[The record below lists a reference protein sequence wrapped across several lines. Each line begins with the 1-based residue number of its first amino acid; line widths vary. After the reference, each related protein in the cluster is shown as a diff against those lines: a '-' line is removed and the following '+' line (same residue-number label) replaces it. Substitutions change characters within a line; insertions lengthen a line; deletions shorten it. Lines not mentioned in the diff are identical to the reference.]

1 MEPETKPETKVCSNC
16 ERELP
21 ITEFALNKTYKDGH
35 NKQCK
40 DCINAYQRQRY
51 ARKKGKQIT
60 PPTNVTIASC
70 NPKFSDKTPRE
81 LQQDMRELKEE
92 LIARGFN
99 CEIKLTYLHEI
110 KI

>member
-1 MEPETKPETKVCSNC
+1 MAHANPNP
-16 ERELP
+16 
-21 ITEFALNKTYKDGH
+21 ALL
-35 NKQCK
+35 
-40 DCINAYQRQRY
+40 
-51 ARKKGKQIT
+51 
-60 PPTNVTIASC
+60 

>member
-1 MEPETKPETKVCSNC
+1 MEESTETKVCKKC
-16 ERELP
+16 GRELP
-21 ITEFALNKTYKDGH
+21 ITEFALNKNLKDGH
-35 NKQCK
+35 VGKCR
-40 DCINAYQRQRY
+40 DCVNAYQRENY
-51 ARKKGKQIT
+51 ARKKGKT
-60 PPTNVTIASC
+60 LAHANPNPALL

-99 CEIKLTYLHEI
+99 CEITLTYMHEI

>member
-1 MEPETKPETKVCSNC
+1 MEESAKTKVCSKC
-16 ERELP
+16 GREFP
-21 ITEFALNKTYKDGH
+21 ITEFALNKNLKDGH
-35 NKQCK
+35 VGQCK
-40 DCINAYQRQRY
+40 DCYNAYQRELY

-60 PPTNVTIASC
+60 TPTNVTTASC
-70 NPKFSDKTPRE
+70 NPKFASKTPRE

>member
-1 MEPETKPETKVCSNC
+1 METTTTTKVCPKC
-16 ERELP
+16 GRELP
-21 ITEFALNKTYKDGH
+21 ITEFALNKASKDGH
-35 NKQCK
+35 VGKCR
-40 DCINAYQRQRY
+40 DCDNAYQRERY
-51 ARKKGKQIT
+51 ARRKGKQIA

-70 NPKFSDKTPRE
+70 NPKFASKTPRE

>member
-1 MEPETKPETKVCSNC
+1 MEELTETKVCKKC
-16 ERELP
+16 GRELP
-21 ITEFALNKTYKDGH
+21 ITEFALNKNSKDGH
-35 NKQCK
+35 VGQCK
-40 DCINAYQRQRY
+40 DCYNAYQREIY
-51 ARKKGKQIT
+51 ARKKDKT
-60 PPTNVTIASC
+60 LKRANPNPALL

>member
-1 MEPETKPETKVCSNC
+1 MEPDIKTKVCPKC
-16 ERELP
+16 GRELP

-51 ARKKGKQIT
+51 ARKKGKTLEQ
-60 PPTNVTIASC
+60 TNPNPALL

>member
-1 MEPETKPETKVCSNC
+1 METDIKTKVCSNC

-99 CEIKLTYLHEI
+99 CEVKLTYFKEI
-110 KI
+110 II

>member
-1 MEPETKPETKVCSNC
+1 METTTTTKVCPKC
-16 ERELP
+16 GRELP
-21 ITEFALNKTYKDGH
+21 ITEFALNKTSKDGH
-35 NKQCK
+35 VGQCK
-40 DCINAYQRQRY
+40 DCFNAYQRQRY
-51 ARKKGKQIT
+51 ARKKGKQIA
-60 PPTNVTIASC
+60 PSTNMTIASC
-70 NPKFSDKTPRE
+70 NPKFASKTPRE

>member
-1 MEPETKPETKVCSNC
+1 MEESTETKVCKKC
-16 ERELP
+16 GRELP
-21 ITEFALNKTYKDGH
+21 ITEFALNKNLKDGH
-35 NKQCK
+35 VGKCR
-40 DCINAYQRQRY
+40 DCVNAYQRENY
-51 ARKKGKQIT
+51 ARKKGKT
-60 PPTNVTIASC
+60 LARVNPNPVLL

-99 CEIKLTYLHEI
+99 CEITLTYLHEI

>member
-1 MEPETKPETKVCSNC
+1 METTTTTKKCPKCG
-16 ERELP
+16 RELP
-21 ITEFALNKTYKDGH
+21 ITEFGLNKNLKDGH
-35 NKQCK
+35 IAKCK
-40 DCINAYQRQRY
+40 DCTNASARENY
-51 ARKKGKQIT
+51 ARRKGKT
-60 PPTNVTIASC
+60 MAHANPNPALL

-99 CEIKLTYLHEI
+99 CEITLTYLHEI

>member
-1 MEPETKPETKVCSNC
+1 MESTTTTKKCPKCG
-16 ERELP
+16 RELP
-21 ITEFALNKTYKDGH
+21 ITKFALNKASKDGH
-35 NKQCK
+35 VGQCK
-40 DCINAYQRQRY
+40 DCLNAYQRGNY
-51 ARKKGKQIT
+51 ARKKGKT
-60 PPTNVTIASC
+60 LERTNPNPALL

-110 KI
+110 II

>member
-1 MEPETKPETKVCSNC
+1 MEESAKTKVCPKC
-16 ERELP
+16 GRELP
-21 ITEFALNKTYKDGH
+21 ITEFALNKMSKDGH
-35 NKQCK
+35 VGQCK
-40 DCINAYQRQRY
+40 DCANAYQRERY
-51 ARKKGKQIT
+51 ALRKGKTMAHANPIS
-60 PPTNVTIASC
+60 AL

-81 LQQDMRELKEE
+81 LQQELRELKDE